1 MLVAVVGLFAM
12 SAAAAPVFSTAA
24 KLQDYVGPLAG
35 CVTPSPDGAHVYVA
49 SEDAD
54 AIAIFERAP
63 DTGFLTHARAQHGR
77 RLYVVAGAGVYA
89 IDREPATGQLALAD
103 LVRLP
108 GPGFGGALSC
118 DRSRLYASS
127 WEGTGYGYDTWPR
140 NAVTTLAIPEP
151 ATALTVAA
159 SLAALGTIVRH
170 RRAA

>member
-63 DTGFLTHARAQHGR
+63 DTGFLTFLGAVRDGMDGVTGLDGAR
-77 RLYVVAGAGVYA
+77 
-89 IDREPATGQLALAD
+89 TLALSTDGASTSSPAPACTRSTVS
-103 LVRLP
+103 LRPASSRWPTSFGSPVRASVGRSAATVHGSMRLLGKALATATTR
-108 GPGFGGALSC
+108 GPGT
-118 DRSRLYASS
+118 R
-127 WEGTGYGYDTWPR
+127 
-140 NAVTTLAIPEP
+140 
-151 ATALTVAA
+151 
-159 SLAALGTIVRH
+159 
-170 RRAA
+170 